1 MFRCGNKGNLSL
13 FPQKAIEKRIKSEK
27 VDLILHIGDIA
38 YNMFEEDGKATDSW
52 MNMVEPY
59 AAQGRF

>member
-1 MFRCGNKGNLSL
+1 M
-13 FPQKAIEKRIKSEK
+13 EKRIKSEK

-59 AAQGRF
+59 AAQGGF